1 MALSATIEAG
11 KVLSSSGSVP
21 QSITAKW
28 QTVMT
33 AGGPA
38 ALDATTINSPTSQIT
53 ASTRA
58 IFSCMGTGTT
68 ILVRLGYD
76 GTLTAITNPVIKVF
90 GRTGAAETWQ
100 VLKNRAGGMSSTIT
114 LLPTSTDTIDTVAGP
129 LTYTAPDYTTLA
141 FDRLGCEEILI
152 GIETALAGSTGVTN
166 TSILQVKLI

>member
-1 MALSATIEAG
+1 MALAATIEAG

-38 ALDATTINSPTSQIT
+38 ALDAATINSPTSQIT
-53 ASTRA
+53 AGTRA

-68 ILVRLGYD
+68 ILVRIGYD

-100 VLKNRAGGMSSTIT
+100 VLKNRSGGLSATIT
-114 LLPTSTDTIDTVAGP
+114 LVPTTDTIDTVAGP
-129 LTYTAPDYTTLA
+129 LTYSAPDYTTLA

-152 GIETALAGSTGVTN
+152 GIEVALAGSTGVTN